1 MSFLCHFWLFSMSFL
16 SFYVIPKPSRVY
28 FALKI
33 FQNQLENVVFEEK
46 CIFFNL
52 NLYYWA
58 CSDSKISIFR
68 RNQSLERC
76 RVSTELYFDLKWGF
90 SWVFMRKWAFTNRI
104 KLLRDLFITCYAQN
118 VFTCSSKYVM
128 HNGILSNIWKFW
140 TENYQNYNF
149 NFSSRKF
156 RYRIFI
162 YHV

>member
-33 FQNQLENVVFEEK
+33 FQNQLENVVFEGK

-90 SWVFMRKWAFTNRI
+90 SWIFMRKWAFTNRI

-118 VFTCSSKYVM
+118 VFTCSSQYVM

-140 TENYQNYNF
+140 TENY
-149 NFSSRKF
+149 RKL
-156 RYRIFI
+156 
-162 YHV
+162 